1 MRAPVPAR
9 SSLAVVCAL
18 RVEAAALRRRVGA
31 GVVTT
36 TGMGPVRARDATA
49 RLAASLGPATPVA
62 VTGVAGGT
70 RPELR
75 PGTVLVASEV
85 RGEGSVWT
93 LPSAPLLAGALRRA
107 GLPVVVGPLV
117 SSDTLVRGEGR
128 DRLAHEGALGVDMET
143 AAVLGAL
150 GPLGERPL
158 AVARV
163 VADTAGTGARGVPKA
178 GLVALRTLAGLPPH
192 LDAWAAACQPRR
204 VVLAAPRSFCAGV
217 ERAIEIVSRA
227 LERFGPPVYVR
238 RQIVHNSH
246 VVADLESRGAV
257 FVQELDEVPDG
268 ATVVFSAHGVAPAV
282 REEAARRDLDVVD
295 ATCPLVAK
303 VHIEA
308 RRFAAQGRE
317 VVLIGHAGHDEVE
330 GTLGEAGGRIH
341 LVERPEDVGDLPIPV
356 ATPVARL
363 TQTTLAPDQVAGVVE
378 ALEARF
384 ADLVAPSA
392 DDICYATQNRQ
403 EALARCA
410 TEADLVL
417 VASSA
422 NSSNGNRLVELARRL
437 GARAHL
443 VDRAEDLDLAWLE
456 NAGTVAISAA
466 ASTPERVVTSLLDAL
481 SGLGRLSIEER
492 STTLERVRFPLPQE
506 VRSCPSRGDRT

>member
-9 SSLAVVCAL
+9 SSPAIVCAL
-18 RVEAAALRRRVGA
+18 RVEAAALRRRA
-31 GVVTT
+31 GTGSVVT
-36 TGMGPVRARDATA
+36 TGMGPTRARAAAA
-49 RLAASLGPATPVA
+49 RLAASLGPTTPVA

-70 RPELR
+70 SAALR
-75 PGTVLVASEV
+75 PGTVLVADEV
-85 RGEGSVWT
+85 RAGRTVFPI
-93 LPSAPLLAGALRRA
+93 PSAPLLAGALRRA
-107 GLPVVVGPLV
+107 GLPVVVGALA

-128 DRLAHEGALGVDMET
+128 DRLAREGALGVDMET
-143 AAVLGAL
+143 AAVLAG
-150 GPLGERPL
+150 LGERPV
-158 AVARV
+158 AVVRV
-163 VADTAGTGARGVPKA
+163 VADTAGTGARGMPRA
-178 GLVALRTLAGLPPH
+178 GLVALRTLAALPPH

-257 FVQELDEVPDG
+257 FVSELEEVPDG

-282 REEAARRDLDVVD
+282 REEAARRGLDVVD

-303 VHIEA
+303 VHMEA
-308 RRFAAQGRE
+308 RRFLAQGRE
-317 VVLIGHAGHDEVE
+317 VVLVGHAGHDEVE
-330 GTLGEAGGRIH
+330 GTLGEAPGRIH
-341 LVERPEDVGDLPIPV
+341 LVERAEDVASLPIPL

-378 ALEARF
+378 ALQARF
-384 ADLVAPSA
+384 VDLVAPA
-392 DDICYATQNRQ
+392 AEDICYATQNRQ

-410 TEADLVL
+410 EEADLVL
-417 VASSA
+417 VAGSA

-443 VDRAEDLDLAWLE
+443 VDRVEEVDLAWLE

-466 ASTPERVVTSLLDAL
+466 ASTPERVVTSVVDAL
-481 SGLGRLSIEER
+481 AGLGRLTVEER
-492 STTLERVRFPLPQE
+492 SIVVERVRFPLPQE